1 MSISC
6 IPLILTSRYDVTS
19 DVINIK
25 STFFKLI
32 VAGLFRSDVK
42 MNLCRIFRNFQN
54 GRHFDVRRT
63 FKPEVVPEVESYTKI
78 CHAIP
83 YILKFCSTL

>member
-6 IPLILTSRYDVTS
+6 IHPILTSRYDVTS

-25 STFFKLI
+25 STFLKLI
-32 VAGLFRSDVK
+32 VAGLSRYDVK
-42 MNLCRIFRNFQN
+42 MNLFKIFRNFQN

-63 FKPEVVPEVESYTKI
+63 FKPEDVPEVESHTKI
-78 CHAIP
+78 GHAIP
-83 YILKFCSTL
+83 YIL